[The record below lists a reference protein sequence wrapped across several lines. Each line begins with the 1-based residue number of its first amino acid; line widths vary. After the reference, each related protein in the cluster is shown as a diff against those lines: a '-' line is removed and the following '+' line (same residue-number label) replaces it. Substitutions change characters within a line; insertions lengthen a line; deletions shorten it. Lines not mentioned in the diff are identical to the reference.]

1 MTLAEILSCCH
12 GGFVQDIAVRNPFP
26 QIDYAGTHGGE
37 VMYALEVL
45 NGSALTKDIEG
56 AAKKCLRD
64 SPYKVFTWLSCECD
78 HGVLFLRGHL
88 SSFYLKQLAQEAVA
102 RIKGII
108 RVVNEIEVD

>member
-1 MTLAEILSCCH
+1 MGVLFKIL
-12 GGFVQDIAVRNPFP
+12 IIRNYFP
-26 QIDYAGTHGGE
+26 QIDDAVTHGGE

-45 NGSALTKDIEG
+45 SKSVLTEDIEG
-56 AAKKCLRD
+56 AAKKCLRE

-78 HGVLFLRGHL
+78 HGVLFLRGRL

-108 RVVNEIEVD
+108 QVVNEIEVD